1 MRRTREIKTMKRQ
14 KTPPRIPVIIAQTPE
29 ELADAEAMATAH
41 VGPVVIVTAKDAR
54 KKEHRL

>member
-1 MRRTREIKTMKRQ
+1 MKRQ